1 MLRFFFLK
9 WLNST
14 LSLRSAQGPTL
25 ATKSFKPL
33 YTARLVF
40 SFKNC
45 KLVIKVASLYIP
57 NIFVY
62 TSLNQKLHAPPLAWF
77 YVSTDLF
84 RLLFPSVTIDFP
96 ALAITLHSWL
106 TPFWKGEEGSNEEQ
120 APKHHTHPHRRPGL
134 FLAHWPN
141 WATEKVLK
149 RQAGIVLFH
158 SGLNRWVFFLFPFI

>member
-40 SFKNC
+40 SFKTC

-62 TSLNQKLHAPPLAWF
+62 TSLNQKLHAWF

-84 RLLFPSVTIDFP
+84 RLLFLSITIDFP
-96 ALAITLHSWL
+96 LHSWL

-141 WATEKVLK
+141 WVTEKVLK
-149 RQAGIVLFH
+149 RQEGM
-158 SGLNRWVFFLFPFI
+158 FLFLV